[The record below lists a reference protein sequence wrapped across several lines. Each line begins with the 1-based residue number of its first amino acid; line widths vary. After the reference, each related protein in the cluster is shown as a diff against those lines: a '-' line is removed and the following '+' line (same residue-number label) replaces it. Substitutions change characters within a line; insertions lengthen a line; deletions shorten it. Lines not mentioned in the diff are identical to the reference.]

1 MKRTAKVVVSG
12 LRAFAYHGCTPRERE
27 RGQIF
32 LVDIELEYDAD
43 AAVRGDDLSRAVD
56 YDALAGD
63 VHAIVTGERHDLIET
78 LAARIGEHIME
89 KTSAISALVRVRKPE
104 APMRCEVGEVAVEMS
119 FGRDERS

>member
-12 LRAFAYHGCTPRERE
+12 LRAFAYHGCMPQERE
-27 RGQIF
+27 QGQVF

-43 AAVRGDDLSRAVD
+43 AAVREDELSRAVD
-56 YDALAGD
+56 YDVLAGE

-78 LAARIGEHIME
+78 LAARIGEHVMRS
-89 KTSAISALVRVRKPE
+89 TPALSVLVRVRKPQ

-119 FGRDERS
+119 FRRDERS